1 MDNDLYICDPNKNT
15 ECKKTECSYLGKGC
29 CYQTTNKDFSKLNA
43 TNQDKL
49 AEIVRTMKPEYLAEY
64 LSNDIFV
71 CEQNC
76 PIYDKYGYDGCP
88 EGVTCEEAI
97 IKWLKEED

>member
-1 MDNDLYICDPNKNT
+1 MDNHYFCDPEKNVN
-15 ECKKTECSYLGKGC
+15 CKKDACYINNGPCNLTSYKEFA
-29 CYQTTNKDFSKLNA
+29 KPK

-49 AEIVRTMKPEYLAEY
+49 SEIVRTMKPEYLAEY

-76 PIYDKYGYDGCP
+76 PIYDKYGYDRCQ

-97 IKWLKEED
+97 IKWLKEEN